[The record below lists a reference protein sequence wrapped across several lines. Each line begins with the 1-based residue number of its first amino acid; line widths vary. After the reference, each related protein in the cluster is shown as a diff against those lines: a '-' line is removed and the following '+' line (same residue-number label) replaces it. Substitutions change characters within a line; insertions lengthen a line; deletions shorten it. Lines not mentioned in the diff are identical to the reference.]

1 METLKENLS
10 KPIRQLNEAI
20 YTAPQARVCAN
31 NTLTPA
37 YIDQSG
43 DVTVI
48 FGKPFKMNDD
58 SSRNRAIAYAKQCG
72 YQLNVRN
79 YTLSWPEFELEMKAL
94 YGDKYHNKYAVVI
107 ASTSP
112 GTYMFFDALELVPML
127 SI

>member
-1 METLKENLS
+1 M
-10 KPIRQLNEAI
+10 
-20 YTAPQARVCAN
+20 
-31 NTLTPA
+31 
-37 YIDQSG
+37 
-43 DVTVI
+43 TVI

-72 YQLNVRN
+72 YQPNVRDAS
-79 YTLSWPEFELEMKAL
+79 SWPEFELEMEAR

-112 GTYMFFDALELVPML
+112 GTYMFFDAFELVPIL